1 MLKHFSS
8 MKGHYFGRFI
18 ALITLDPGAYPQ
30 PHTFQAREYQTDV
43 RKLMA
48 IPVQDDDDEGGDD
61 NFDMIDDDVDEDDD
75 DGGGERY
82 VPLLLLKLPEKSSC
96 KI

>member
-8 MKGHYFGRFI
+8 MKRHYYGRFI

-30 PHTFQAREYQTDV
+30 PYTFQARQYVEVQWMCGSAS
-43 RKLMA
+43 LMT
-48 IPVQDDDDEGGDD
+48 IPVQDDEDEGGDD

-75 DGGGERY
+75 DGGGEESVCATCRR
-82 VPLLLLKLPEKSSC
+82 LDSD
-96 KI
+96 